1 MATPVCS
8 AAQRDAVINRH
19 AASVLALLALVA
31 LTGTAREQSDQ
42 LSQTI
47 HPPLPATSS
56 ELWLVPTADQV
67 GPRAVALYAPLVQ
80 GAEKFAAGDYAA
92 AFPLVSQPA
101 LASTDLADYATYYT
115 AMTHL
120 RLSRSAEA
128 RRLFRTLR
136 EKKPDGYL
144 SVAAT
149 LGEGEAAETLGDYK
163 NALALYQ
170 SLAGARTTLNED
182 VLTRVGR
189 SALASGDRK
198 TAAEAYVRIYYEY
211 PLSEAAVAAES
222 QIDALSD
229 QIVRTGYKADLGRA
243 QILYGA
249 RRYPEARAAFIA
261 LQRSVSGDDR
271 ELVDLRIA
279 ECEFFLKRYAP
290 VRDGVAPYL
299 ENGSRKAEA
308 QFFFLSAQRELGEHE
323 QFIEAT
329 RALVA
334 AFPDSSWAEEAL
346 NNLGTHYILTNQ
358 DDLAAAAFREL
369 YEKFPN
375 GTRAERAAWKYGWY
389 RSKTGEYRGS
399 DTRLRECSG
408 GLLALRLPAVVP
420 LLGRSRTWQARF
432 GIGSDR
438 ASAPRP
444 CGLWQLV
451 LRSSRAAPAPER
463 HRPGARGG
471 GSRVVPVR
479 RIDAAPHRA
488 SDPAAARRRFVRRC
502 AERAALCAAGLGNFR
517 AGRRHDRV
525 GLSPS
530 G

>member
-101 LASTDLADYATYYT
+101 LASTDLADYATDYT

-290 VRDGVAPYL
+290 ARDGVAPYL
-299 ENGSRKAEA
+299 ENASRKAEA

-346 NNLGTHYILTNQ
+346 NNLGRTTSSRIRTTSPRRPSASCTRSSRTAPAPSVRRGDGWHQ
-358 DDLAAAAFREL
+358 D
-369 YEKFPN
+369 
-375 GTRAERAAWKYGWY
+375 
-389 RSKTGEYRGS
+389 KTGEYGEAIRVFESAASGFSRS
-399 DTRLRECSG
+399 DYRPSFLDWAGRDMASSVRDRKRPSVSRLVRADYGNSST
-408 GLLALRLPAVVP
+408 AV
-420 LLGRSRTWQARF
+420 S
-432 GIGSDR
+432 
-438 ASAPRP
+438 
-444 CGLWQLV
+444 
-451 LRSSRAAPAPER
+451 RSSSS
-463 HRPGARGG
+463 GATPPRCKG
-471 GSRVVPVR
+471 RWFPR
-479 RIDAAPHRA
+479 RLGTPHR
-488 SDPAAARRRFVRRC
+488 RFPP
-502 AERAALCAAGLGNFR
+502 
-517 AGRRHDRV
+517 
-525 GLSPS
+525 PS
-530 G
+530 V